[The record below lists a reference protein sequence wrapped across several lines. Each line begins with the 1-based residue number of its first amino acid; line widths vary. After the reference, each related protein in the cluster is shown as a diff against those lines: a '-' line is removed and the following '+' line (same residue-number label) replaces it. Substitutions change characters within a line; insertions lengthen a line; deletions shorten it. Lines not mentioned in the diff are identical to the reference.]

1 MKILKRPELS
11 NATDL
16 GDRNPETFSIPSTEQ
31 LSNIKVNDV
40 VFVCANRERFKATVI
55 ELYSESKFICE
66 ISSQLILTHTHG
78 LKLNDI
84 ILVKSENIYSVIKH

>member
-1 MKILKRPELS
+1 MKILKKPQLY
-11 NATDL
+11 NASDL
-16 GDRNPETFSIPSTEQ
+16 GDRNPETFSVPSIEQ
-31 LSNIKVNDV
+31 LADIKVNDV
-40 VFVCANRERFKATVI
+40 LFVCANRERFKATVI